1 MVNPNPNIVQNEW
14 QYGICECYKNPG
26 ICMKVTSVLDSEYLN
41 CACRPG
47 AACPASPA
55 AMERRWVR
63 MAWAGV

>member
-41 CACRPG
+41 CA
-47 AACPASPA
+47 
-55 AMERRWVR
+55 
-63 MAWAGV
+63 